1 MGEIGDHRRD
11 IRNHQKRRQ
20 RTQRRKNA
28 QTNKQQANSNG
39 NGNRNKT
46 NPNNKN
52 NNNNGPSQR
61 CWDWILVGGTNH
73 YAKNRASFST
83 YRRVLCQVGNMR
95 VLGIGT
101 VNLQVVRGP
110 EDTRTNTLVLENVL
124 HIPEAICNG
133 ISIDQYFTSHPD
145 YDFSFR
151 YGTVCHRDNGEPLW
165 YGRKHPK
172 STLKRVV
179 VAGDPQGEESKLKE
193 GVMYSLSIHASVA
206 ELDELNRRVQN
217 QCF

>member
-1 MGEIGDHRRD
+1 
-11 IRNHQKRRQ
+11 
-20 RTQRRKNA
+20 
-28 QTNKQQANSNG
+28 
-39 NGNRNKT
+39 
-46 NPNNKN
+46 
-52 NNNNGPSQR
+52 
-61 CWDWILVGGTNH
+61 
-73 YAKNRASFST
+73 
-83 YRRVLCQVGNMR
+83 MR

-151 YGTVCHRDNGEPLW
+151 DGTVCRRDNREPVW
-165 YGRKHPK
+165 YGRDHSK
-172 STLKRVV
+172 SSIRKRVV
-179 VAGDPQGEESKLKE
+179 LAGDPKGGESNFEK
-193 GVMYSLSIHASVA
+193 GVIYSLSVWASDD

>member
-1 MGEIGDHRRD
+1 MGEIGDHHRD

-28 QTNKQQANSNG
+28 QANKQQGNG
-39 NGNRNKT
+39 NGNG
-46 NPNNKN
+46 KN

-133 ISIDQYFTSHPD
+133 ISIDQYFRSHPD

-151 YGTVCHRDNGEPLW
+151 DGTVCRRDNGEAVW
-165 YGRKHPK
+165 YGQDYSK
-172 STLKRVV
+172 SAPRMRVV
-179 VAGDPQGEESKLKE
+179 LAGDPKGGGSDFEK
-193 GVMYSLSIHASVA
+193 GVIYTLSIWASDN
-206 ELDELNRRVQN
+206 ELDEMNRRVQN

>member
-1 MGEIGDHRRD
+1 MGEIGDHHRD
-11 IRNHQKRRQ
+11 IRNHQRKRQ

-39 NGNRNKT
+39 NGNGKAK
-46 NPNNKN
+46 PNNS
-52 NNNNGPSQR
+52 NGSSQR

-151 YGTVCHRDNGEPLW
+151 EGTVCRRDNREPVW
-165 YGRKHPK
+165 YSRRHFE
-172 STLKRVV
+172 SSIRKRVV
-179 VAGDPQGEESKLKE
+179 LAGDPQGEKPGLKE
-193 GVMYSLSIHASVA
+193 GEIYTLSVWASDD
-206 ELDELNRRVQN
+206 ELDELDRRVQN